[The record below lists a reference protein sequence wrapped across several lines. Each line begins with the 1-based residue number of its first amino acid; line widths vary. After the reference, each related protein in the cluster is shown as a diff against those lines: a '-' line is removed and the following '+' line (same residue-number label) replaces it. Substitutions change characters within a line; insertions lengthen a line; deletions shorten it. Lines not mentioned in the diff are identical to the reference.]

1 MNLKSIIERYGLWK
15 VVAVVF
21 ALLALL
27 ATGVLSID
35 QVRTLIMPYLGG

>member
-1 MNLKSIIERYGLWK
+1 MNLKVIIERYGLWK
-15 VVAVVF
+15 VLAVAI

-35 QVRTLIMPYLGG
+35 QVRGLIMPYLGG